1 MQFFPFYDRVMDT
14 DVDAFRPF
22 AKALDLPQDFEDF
35 DGFIHSFLYD
45 GTNPDSVRSA
55 IVAAFNNAVV
65 LRPELTSRLLQYVE
79 LAVKNITEAAERSA
93 SADDIYSQRDIA
105 DDMLAF
111 WGGIENSTADIT
123 LKAFVFIGKYIERI
137 DLYTRFHLANSEL
150 DAPLAKLETYS
161 RTLDGMPLPS
171 CFVSGISWLL
181 GQLPSRGYPELTS
194 RLNEFLTD
202 FNSRAITGD
211 PKDAGML
218 NAMNMDAKRP

>member
-1 MQFFPFYDRVMDT
+1 M
-14 DVDAFRPF
+14 
-22 AKALDLPQDFEDF
+22 
-35 DGFIHSFLYD
+35 
-45 GTNPDSVRSA
+45 
-55 IVAAFNNAVV
+55 
-65 LRPELTSRLLQYVE
+65 
-79 LAVKNITEAAERSA
+79 KNITEAAERSA

-137 DLYTRFHLANSEL
+137 DLYTRFHLDNSEL

-202 FNSRAITGD
+202 FTAGPSPATRRTRACST
-211 PKDAGML
+211 
-218 NAMNMDAKRP
+218 R